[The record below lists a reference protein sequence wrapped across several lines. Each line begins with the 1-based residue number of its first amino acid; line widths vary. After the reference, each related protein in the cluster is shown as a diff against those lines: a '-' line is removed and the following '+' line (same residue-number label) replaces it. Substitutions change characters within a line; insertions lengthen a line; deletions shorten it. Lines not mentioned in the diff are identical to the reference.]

1 MRIERITRKGKTFAV
16 IPLAALQKLMSDAE
30 TLAGVKAY
38 NIAKGRLE
46 RGHDELIPF
55 EIVERRSAG
64 ENPLRIWRRH
74 RGLTQEGLAKA
85 SRVSR
90 AMIGAIEAGHKTG
103 GVATLKKLAGALHV
117 DLDNPDVE
125 S

>member
-1 MRIERITRKGKTFAV
+1 MRIEKITRKGRTFAV

-38 NIAKGRLE
+38 DIAKGRLE

-55 EIVERRSAG
+55 EMVERRSAG
-64 ENPLRIWRRH
+64 EKPLRIWRQH
-74 RGLTQEGLAKA
+74 RGLTQEGLAEA

-103 GVATLKKLAGALHV
+103 GVATLKKLAVALNV
-117 DLDNPDVE
+117 DLDNLA
-125 S
+125 

>member
-1 MRIERITRKGKTFAV
+1 MRIERITRKGRTFAV

-64 ENPLRIWRRH
+64 ENPLRIWR
-74 RGLTQEGLAKA
+74 
-85 SRVSR
+85 
-90 AMIGAIEAGHKTG
+90 
-103 GVATLKKLAGALHV
+103 
-117 DLDNPDVE
+117 
-125 S
+125 

>member
-1 MRIERITRKGKTFAV
+1 MSSTIYGGW
-16 IPLAALQKLMSDAE
+16 AA
-30 TLAGVKAY
+30 LAGVKAY
-38 NIAKGRLE
+38 DNAKGRLE
-46 RGHDELIPF
+46 RGLDELIPF

-64 ENPLRIWRRH
+64 ENPLRIWRKH

-117 DLDNPDVE
+117 DLDNLA
-125 S
+125 